1 MKNILLLIPLICCL
15 CCSCSGDDTEKE
27 IIQTEKLMISKFLVR
42 VGDTDIEADINQ
54 SSRKIN
60 ATVPIGTNIKAL
72 QVKVTYTEGAVLQPE
87 SNYSYNFS
95 QPVTFKLTKGD
106 LTISYEVIIST
117 QPEILSFDVPAY
129 HIKGEING
137 DKINVTFN
145 YGTDLAK
152 IIPQIKIAD
161 GCTITPASGKE
172 VDLSTTVTYI
182 VSNANGFSKSFTV
195 NATLLP
201 QEQAVRGVWVPDPTH
216 TDVLNS
222 FEKLQ
227 DFINLLDELNINTIF
242 VAAWVREQTLFKSH
256 VLKENTNYSTIEE
269 GWLLNGSN
277 YNGPSGDV
285 IKDLITEAHKKS
297 IKVFF
302 WFEYGFMRSGGQN
315 PPANHPI
322 LSVHPDW
329 DGRNNQNL
337 PANYNGTDY
346 YLNSYDTDVQEFLIR
361 LMEEAVEKY
370 PDVDGIQ
377 GDDRLPAS
385 PRNSG
390 YNDVT
395 KQAYKSETG
404 KDVPNDYSNIEWVQW
419 RLSKL
424 NEFCH
429 KWSQRLRNKK
439 RNLIIASSPNP
450 YPWCVNNLMQDWP
463 SWLKNNDIDLLSV
476 QCYRETSEAY
486 RATLN
491 ETLQYVN
498 QNTSNN
504 ILNPGIYL
512 RNTSEWESIFV
523 NQMQY
528 NRDCKTNGE
537 TFFFNEGL
545 KRDVNKK
552 VIKSFYTGKAL
563 FPF

>member
-27 IIQTEKLMISKFLVR
+27 IIQTETLMISKFLVR

-87 SNYSYNFS
+87 SNYSYNFT

-172 VDLSTTVTYI
+172 VDLTTTVTYI

-201 QEQAVRGVWVPDPTH
+201 QEQVVRGVWVPDPTH

-227 DFINLLDELNINTIF
+227 DFVNLLDELNINTIF

-512 RNTSEWESIFV
+512 RNTSEWESVFV